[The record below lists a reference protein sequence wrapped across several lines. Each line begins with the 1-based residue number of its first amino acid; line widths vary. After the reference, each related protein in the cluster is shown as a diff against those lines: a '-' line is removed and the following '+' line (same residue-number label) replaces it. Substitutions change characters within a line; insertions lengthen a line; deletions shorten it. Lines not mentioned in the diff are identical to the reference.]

1 MDSPRSSEES
11 LTHRRGDLHR
21 RSLEET
27 HPNDD
32 EDYAGGEDDGIQ
44 LGLLSRKSRLGKER
58 QVLGLD
64 GDGLTTRQLVMGIL
78 AEVGRVICC
87 ATPSTYMSGSKT
99 VPTLMSTVIGMV
111 FTGELLER
119 ISVREVPGDNIHSLS
134 DAIVTRRHGEL
145 YDSWTSC
152 SS

>member
-11 LTHRRGDLHR
+11 LTHRRGDFHR

-58 QVLGLD
+58 ELLGLD
-64 GDGLTTRQLVMGIL
+64 GDELTTRQLVTGIL
-78 AEVGRVICC
+78 GEVWDPSHCC
-87 ATPSTYMSGSKT
+87 AAGS
-99 VPTLMSTVIGMV
+99 LMHMAQRQ
-111 FTGELLER
+111 FRL
-119 ISVREVPGDNIHSLS
+119 
-134 DAIVTRRHGEL
+134 
-145 YDSWTSC
+145 
-152 SS
+152 